1 VTNHGF
7 QTSLLSKCWP
17 SQNKKFVKRPPR
29 LAFDFSFVAETLN
42 TAGFAEVQKMAPR
55 VSLLFPEHVLAELE
69 PLQGYIESSL
79 VVEARKIGE
88 C

>member
-1 VTNHGF
+1 MVSRFPTEYGSLGGRFTNFLFCEGQH
-7 QTSLLSKCWP
+7 
-17 SQNKKFVKRPPR
+17 R

-42 TAGFAEVQKMAPR
+42 TAGFAEVQKTAPR
-55 VSLLFPEHVLAELE
+55 VSLLFPKHVLAKLE

-88 C
+88 W